1 MNIFNKLKLVAGLK
15 HEDPN
20 KNDEANHYEILKD
33 DTTDVIF
40 AKTLIQQN
48 GNFFYCD
55 NKSELIKTVKALIPT
70 LNIETIYCIE
80 PILKELLSELS
91 INYHDTSYSS
101 CNAIISSCEY
111 LISNQGKIM
120 LSSQQIGAN
129 NIKNLPQEHIII
141 AYTSQIVK
149 SLTEGMS
156 GINTRYIDNLPST
169 ITTIKSNQNKNVPQT
184 DGNIKNLSVILIEDF
199 NIKK

>member
-101 CNAIISSCEY
+101 CN
-111 LISNQGKIM
+111 
-120 LSSQQIGAN
+120 
-129 NIKNLPQEHIII
+129 
-141 AYTSQIVK
+141 
-149 SLTEGMS
+149 
-156 GINTRYIDNLPST
+156 
-169 ITTIKSNQNKNVPQT
+169 
-184 DGNIKNLSVILIEDF
+184 
-199 NIKK
+199 